1 MLTYHLSTI
10 LVQKTRDLISSLDFM
25 NRHKTNS
32 QAFTRKR
39 FFKFEIVC
47 VMLLQ
52 KTLKSIQLHLHAL
65 THQLELLG
73 GKTEIAPKIGDPL
86 YLGYNLDS
94 FDLLMSNPMAAPA
107 GAAIGLAVFSWAH

>member
-1 MLTYHLSTI
+1 M
-10 LVQKTRDLISSLDFM
+10 VQKTRDLISSLDFM

-52 KTLKSIQLHLHAL
+52 KTLKSIQLHLHAEPVGKYW
-65 THQLELLG
+65 TGCLL
-73 GKTEIAPKIGDPL
+73 
-86 YLGYNLDS
+86 NLK
-94 FDLLMSNPMAAPA
+94 
-107 GAAIGLAVFSWAH
+107 